1 MCNNCMTENFCF
13 RKVQRAAAP
22 KKSKKEKRTRKKRE
36 GEMEVRVWEERKDE
50 KRHSLIFNLVQS
62 FEEEKRNFWPTK

>member
-1 MCNNCMTENFCF
+1 MTENFCF

-22 KKSKKEKRTRKKRE
+22 KKTKREREKKRTIKKRE
-36 GEMEVRVWEERKDE
+36 RVWEERKDE

-62 FEEEKRNFWPTK
+62 FEEEKKKCLAHEMI